1 MPNTCTYIG
10 SGGIRFGGATRIE
23 YRRRRPPRGGF
34 GYESITGVE
43 VRRDGKGSVYI
54 RRIIDREKDQYLE
67 HVTDCR
73 TGEVLRDIEQPLSIH
88 IGRGTEKHLQK

>member
-1 MPNTCTYIG
+1 M
-10 SGGIRFGGATRIE
+10 
-23 YRRRRPPRGGF
+23 
-34 GYESITGVE
+34 
-43 VRRDGKGSVYI
+43 RRDGKGSVYI